1 MKKSITIFFILI
13 FFTSC
18 DESNNPFTDSR
29 QNIKVKTES
38 QFSLNTTTNA
48 IENKIYEKHY
58 DESGNIT
65 SIIYYNKL
73 SEKIAESK
81 YLYKENQKTETYY
94 EFDKNGDTLNILNKN
109 YHLDNSGNI
118 IKIEVFDNGSLET
131 LSELLY
137 NEKGNI
143 SEERVVNNE
152 GKIEEKKYEYIY
164 NSKGNLESIS
174 IKNDVSGEVIQKD
187 SLIYNRNK
195 LDMIS
200 FDTQGK
206 ISQIQ
211 QYLYDENGFLIKEL
225 NLDSNGKIIKQYV
238 YQYTFY

>member
-29 QNIKVKTES
+29 QNLKIKTES

-48 IENKIYEKHY
+48 IENKIYEKHF
-58 DESGNIT
+58 DESGNLVT
-65 SIIYYNKL
+65 IIYFNNQSKKTAQSNYTYEENK
-73 SEKIAESK
+73 KF
-81 YLYKENQKTETYY
+81 ETYY

-109 YHLDNSGNI
+109 FHLDNSGNI
-118 IKIEVFDNGSLET
+118 IKIEVFDNGSLKT
-131 LSELLY
+131 LSELIY
-137 NEKGNI
+137 NDKGNI
-143 SEERVVNNE
+143 SEEKVINGE
-152 GKIEEKKYEYIY
+152 GKIEEKKYEYKY

-174 IKNDVSGEVIQKD
+174 IKNDVSGEIIQKD
-187 SLIYNRNK
+187 SLIYNHNK

-200 FDTQGK
+200 FDINGK

-211 QYLYDENGFLIKEL
+211 KYNYDENGLLIKEL
-225 NLDSNGKIIKQYV
+225 NIDSNGNIVKQYI
-238 YQYTFY
+238 YQYTYY